1 MRKHFILIGY
11 GDVGHSI
18 ASVLKDAH
26 LSFIVIDKN
35 EEKLKDKGFDYIA
48 GDAIDEEL
56 LKRAGISNA
65 STVIIVLNNDDD
77 IIFTTLIVRNLN
89 PHSII
94 LTRANTTKSIDKIY
108 RAGADYVA
116 SLSILA
122 GRRLPNLILGMRE
135 TRDYVESV
143 IIVAGQMLAHIIL
156 GHEEDTIMML
166 EGLEIARYNVTKD
179 SQVVGKSVAEAKIRS
194 KIGCAIIGIEE
205 NGKTTTDIDPSI
217 ILKEGM
223 KLAIIGNCE
232 QIEKFKDY
240 AKNL

>member
-26 LSFIVIDKN
+26 LSFLVIDKN
-35 EEKLKDKGFDYIA
+35 EAKLKDKGFDYIA

-94 LTRANTTKSIDKIY
+94 LARANATKSIEKIY

-116 SLSILA
+116 SLSI
-122 GRRLPNLILGMRE
+122 
-135 TRDYVESV
+135 
-143 IIVAGQMLAHIIL
+143 VAGQMLAHIIM

-166 EGLEIARYNVTKD
+166 EGLEIARYNVGRD
-179 SQVVGKSVAEAKIRS
+179 SQVIGKSVAEAKIRS
-194 KIGCAIIGIEE
+194 KIGCTIIGIEE

-240 AKNL
+240 AKTL